1 MTIDV
6 RPRSASAGPFQG
18 GLPVSTAS
26 VEFEVRGLPV
36 PQGSARAFVAGKRAI
51 IATEGNRTR
60 SPLGAWRTAIAQ
72 AAAEAMAGAPW
83 DGPVSVYLSFR
94 PASRPAAHYLPANA
108 RRPIRE
114 LRLDAPFHHAGKP
127 DADKLARSALDAL
140 TGVVFED
147 DRQVASL
154 DVLKRWPAEGEG
166 PGVTIRVARLGVT
179 R

>member
-1 MTIDV
+1 M
-6 RPRSASAGPFQG
+6 S
-18 GLPVSTAS
+18 LPVSVEW

-36 PQGSARAFVAGKRAI
+36 PQGSARAFVANGRAI
-51 IATEGNRTR
+51 VATDANRTR
-60 SPLGAWRTAIAQ
+60 SPLGAWRTAIAGS
-72 AAAEAMAGAPW
+72 AADAMEGAPW
-83 DGPVSVYLSFR
+83 PGPVSVSLSFR
-94 PASRPAAHYLPANA
+94 PASRPAAHYLPAN
-108 RRPIRE
+108 RTRLVRE

-154 DVLKRWPAEGEG
+154 SVLKRWPAEGEG
-166 PGVTIRVARLGVT
+166 PGVTIRIARLGVT

>member
-1 MTIDV
+1 VVGVTRI
-6 RPRSASAGPFQG
+6 
-18 GLPVSTAS
+18 PVSSAA

-36 PQGSARAFVAGKRAI
+36 AQGSARAFIANGRPI
-51 IATEGNRTR
+51 IATEGNRSR

-72 AAAEAMAGAPW
+72 AASDAVAGPPW

-94 PASRPAAHYLPANA
+94 PASRPASHYLPANA
-108 RRPIRE
+108 RRPVRE
-114 LRLDAPFHHAGKP
+114 LRLDSPFHHAGKP
-127 DADKLARSALDAL
+127 DADKLARAALDAL

-154 DVLKRWPAEGEG
+154 DVLKRWPADGEG
-166 PGVTIRVARLGVT
+166 PGVTIRIARLGVT